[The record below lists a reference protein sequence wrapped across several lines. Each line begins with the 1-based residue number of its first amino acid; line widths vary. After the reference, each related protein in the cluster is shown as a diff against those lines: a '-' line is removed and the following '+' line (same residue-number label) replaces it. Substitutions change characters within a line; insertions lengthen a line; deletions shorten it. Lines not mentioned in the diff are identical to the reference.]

1 MKNNQ
6 RPLFETPGESI
17 GLFDLRDKKSARE
30 SARLRHKILMRFSKE
45 YRQRYNTRNPVLI
58 CASEQG
64 LLVGWD
70 DKAARAF
77 VARAD
82 CDSWNC
88 EECAARMASRWRLRA
103 EMGTRALL
111 GAGYRVDFVTITSHE
126 RLKDF
131 AATEAVWRNAWS
143 KLYAA
148 LKRNQ
153 PSLEYMI
160 VPEKHKDGRMHVH
173 AVWNAGVSQKW
184 LKDNARKRGLGY
196 QAKVIKIQDAAP
208 AVRYI
213 TKYIGKDL
221 GENVPAHFGACVFR
235 AGGLIWQ
242 HQTTRAQISGGNTSA
257 VMARLT

>member
-1 MKNNQ
+1 MCQ
-6 RPLFETPGESI
+6 R
-17 GLFDLRDKKSARE
+17 A
-30 SARLRHKILMRFSKE
+30 
-45 YRQRYNTRNPVLI
+45 
-58 CASEQG
+58 G
-64 LLVGWD
+64 LLIGWD
-70 DKAARAF
+70 DSAARAL

-82 CDSWNC
+82 CDGWNC

-148 LKRNQ
+148 LKRKQ

-221 GENVPAHFGACVFR
+221 GDNVPAHFRRVRVSRGWVDIAAPENDSASLRWEYIGSNGALDAVYKECH
-235 AGGLIWQ
+235 AKGIDLIDIE
-242 HQTTRAQISGGNTSA
+242 TGEYFDDVDLGTIIADYKYA
-257 VMARLT
+257 